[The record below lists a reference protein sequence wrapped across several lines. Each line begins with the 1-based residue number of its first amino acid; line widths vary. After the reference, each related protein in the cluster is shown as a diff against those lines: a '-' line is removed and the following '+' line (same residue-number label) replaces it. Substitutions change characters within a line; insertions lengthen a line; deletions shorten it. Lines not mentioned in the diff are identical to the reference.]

1 VDLTNIGTLF
11 AFVLVS
17 AGVIVLRRI
26 DADRPRPFRVPWVP
40 ITPLIS
46 IVACVYLMFQL
57 PSLTWIRFA
66 VWLVIG
72 LVLYFAYGYQHS
84 MLRRGKVPVA
94 TEHK

>member
-1 VDLTNIGTLF
+1 
-11 AFVLVS
+11 
-17 AGVIVLRRI
+17 
-26 DADRPRPFRVPWVP
+26 
-40 ITPLIS
+40 
-46 IVACVYLMFQL
+46 MFQL

-84 MLRRGKVPVA
+84 TLSRGKVPVA